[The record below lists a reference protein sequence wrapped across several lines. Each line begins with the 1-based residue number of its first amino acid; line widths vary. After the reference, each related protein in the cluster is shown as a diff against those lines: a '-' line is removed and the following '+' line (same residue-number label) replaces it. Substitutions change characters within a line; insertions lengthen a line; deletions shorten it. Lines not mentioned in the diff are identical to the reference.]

1 MREIR
6 IYELDRR
13 DVPTGWFI
21 DRPQTLK
28 VTHGQLWVTVEG
40 DADDIWLRA
49 GEAIELQPYSTI
61 WVSAS
66 EEGGRFS
73 MASVSAPRKA
83 WLERAIA
90 WFARR
95 PQLGARVMA
104 S

>member
-6 IYELDRR
+6 TYELDRH

-28 VTHGQLWVTVEG
+28 VTHGQIWLTVEG
-40 DADDIWLRA
+40 ETGDIWLRA
-49 GEAIELQPYSTI
+49 GESVELQPYSTI
-61 WVSAS
+61 WVSAAQD
-66 EEGGRFS
+66 GGRFS
-73 MASVSAPRKA
+73 MASVSAPRKL
-83 WLERAIA
+83 WVERVIA

-95 PQLGARVMA
+95 PSGPRVLA